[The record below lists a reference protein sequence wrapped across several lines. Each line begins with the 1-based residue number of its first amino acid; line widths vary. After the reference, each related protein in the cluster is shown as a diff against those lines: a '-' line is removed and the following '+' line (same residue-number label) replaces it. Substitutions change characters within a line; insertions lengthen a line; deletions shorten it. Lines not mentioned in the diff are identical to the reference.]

1 MIYPNFPAA
10 AATAP
15 VANIRIESLGVYL
28 PEKIITMEELL
39 SSCRRRPRWD
49 LERITGI
56 RERRVAVGEYAVDL
70 GIKAARQA
78 LAMSSYRPEELDV
91 IICSS
96 ISKYNRK
103 DEFHLE
109 PATAVRIRAAIG
121 AVNARVFDVVN
132 ACAGLFTG
140 IYVLQGLIRCG
151 MARCGMVV
159 SGELNMPLAETAARE
174 LRHSFDGQLAALTL
188 GDGGAALV
196 LDRSLDTHFGF
207 KHIDLATGAKHDHYC
222 YSRPSRRGPGGI
234 LVTKARGLQRKGNE
248 HFPAYF
254 KRALDASGWTI
265 DDLQHII
272 PHQVSVRAI
281 ENGVRAVS
289 RYLGSALPDITRCSV
304 DHYGNTSTTSHFLAI
319 HDAIL
324 QGRIEDGHNAMLVSG
339 ASGIVIAHAAYTFD
353 DLPQRYRARFAG
365 GR

>member
-1 MIYPNFPAA
+1 MSEATPAA
-10 AATAP
+10 AIPLDP
-15 VANIRIESLGVYL
+15 VRIESLGVYL
-28 PEKIITMEELL
+28 PEKILSMEDLL
-39 SSCRRRPRWD
+39 ASCRRRPRWD

-70 GIKAARQA
+70 GIHAARQA
-78 LAMSSYRPEELDV
+78 LSGSRYGAEELDV
-91 IICSS
+91 IICTS
-96 ISKYNRK
+96 ISKYNREN
-103 DEFHLE
+103 EFHLE
-109 PATAVRIRAAIG
+109 PASAVRIRAAIG
-121 AVNARVFDVVN
+121 AGNARVFDVVN
-132 ACAGLFTG
+132 ACAGMFSG
-140 IYVLQGLIRCG
+140 IYVLQGMIRAG
-151 MARCGMVV
+151 AARCGLVV
-159 SGELNMPLAETAARE
+159 SGEQNLPLAETAARE

-196 LDRSLDTHFGF
+196 LDRSSDPQVGF
-207 KHIDLATGAKHDHYC
+207 RHIDLVTGAKHDHYC
-222 YSRPSRRGPGGI
+222 YSRPSRRGRGGI

-254 KRALDASGWTI
+254 KRALDASGWTL

-289 RYLGSALPDITRCSV
+289 RYMGGALPDITRCSA

-324 QGRIEDGHNAMLVSG
+324 QGQIQNDHNVMMVSG
-339 ASGIVIAHAAYTFD
+339 ASGIVIAHAAYRFD
-353 DLPQRYRARFAG
+353 DLPQRYRARFTG

>member
-1 MIYPNFPAA
+1 MNCPATT
-10 AATAP
+10 AATSASLLD
-15 VANIRIESLGVYL
+15 NTRIESMGVYL
-28 PEKIITMEELL
+28 PEKILTMEALL
-39 SSCRRRPRWD
+39 ASCRRRPRWD

-56 RERRVAVGEYAVDL
+56 HERRVAVGEYAVDL
-70 GIKAARQA
+70 AVKAARLA
-78 LAMSSYRPEELDV
+78 LAMSRYKATELDV
-91 IICSS
+91 IICTS
-96 ISKYNRK
+96 ISKHNQK
-103 DEFHLE
+103 NEFHLE
-109 PATAVRIRAAIG
+109 PASAVRIRAAVG
-121 AVNARVFDVVN
+121 AANARVFDVVN
-132 ACAGLFTG
+132 ACAGMFTG
-140 IYVLQGLIRCG
+140 IYVLQAMIRSG

-159 SGELNMPLAETAARE
+159 SGEQNMPLAETAARE

-188 GDGGAALV
+188 GDAGAALII
-196 LDRSLDTHFGF
+196 DRSPEAHIGF
-207 KHIDLATGAKHDHYC
+207 RHIDLVTGARHDHYC

-254 KRALDASGWTI
+254 KRALDASGWTL

-289 RYLGSALPDITRCSV
+289 RYMGSALPDITRCSA
-304 DHYGNTSTTSHFLAI
+304 DHFGNTSTTSHFLAV

-324 QGRIEDGHNAMLVSG
+324 QGRIANGHNVMLVSG
-339 ASGIVIAHAAYTFD
+339 ASGIVIAHATYTFD

-365 GR
+365 VG

>member
-1 MIYPNFPAA
+1 MNDANSPVAA
-10 AATAP
+10 AAIP
-15 VANIRIESLGVYL
+15 VDNIRIESLGVYL
-28 PEKIITMEELL
+28 PEKILTMEELL

-49 LERITGI
+49 LEKITGI
-56 RERRVAVGEYAVDL
+56 HERRVAVGEYAVDL

-78 LAMSSYRPEELDV
+78 LAMSCYRAEELD
-91 IICSS
+91 IIVCTS
-96 ISKYNRK
+96 ISKYNREN
-103 DEFHLE
+103 EFHLE

-121 AVNARVFDVVN
+121 AGNARVFDVVN
-132 ACAGLFTG
+132 ACAGMFTG
-140 IYVLQGLIRCG
+140 IYVLQGMIRSG
-151 MARCGMVV
+151 MARCGLVV
-159 SGELNMPLAETAARE
+159 SGEQNMPLAETAARE

-196 LDRSLDTHFGF
+196 LDRSPDPHFGF
-207 KHIDLATGAKHDHYC
+207 QRIDLVTGAKHDHYC

-254 KRALDASGWTI
+254 KRALDTTGWTL

-272 PHQVSVRAI
+272 PHQVSARAI

-289 RYLGSALPDITRCSV
+289 RYLGDAMPDITRCSA

-324 QGRIEDGHNAMLVSG
+324 QGRIQNGHNAMLVSG
-339 ASGIVIAHAAYTFD
+339 ASGIVIAHATYTFD
-353 DLPQRYRARFAG
+353 DLPQRYRMRFTG
-365 GR
+365 VC

>member
-1 MIYPNFPAA
+1 MIHLVTAA
-10 AATAP
+10 AAEIAP
-15 VANIRIESLGVYL
+15 VDNIRIESLGVYL
-28 PEKIITMEELL
+28 PEKVLTMEELL
-39 SSCRRRPRWD
+39 ASCRRRPRWD

-56 RERRVAVGEYAVDL
+56 HERRMAVGEYAVDL

-78 LAMSSYRPEELDV
+78 LAFSRYKAEELDV
-91 IICSS
+91 IVCTS
-96 ISKYNRK
+96 ISKYNREN
-103 DEFHLE
+103 EFHLE

-121 AVNARVFDVVN
+121 ARNARVFDVVN
-132 ACAGLFTG
+132 ACAGMFTG
-140 IYVLQGLIRCG
+140 IYVLQGMIRSG
-151 MARCGMVV
+151 MARCGLVV
-159 SGELNMPLAETAARE
+159 SGEQNLPLAETAARE

-188 GDGGAALV
+188 GDGGAALI
-196 LDRSLDTHFGF
+196 LDRSPDPHFGF
-207 KHIDLATGAKHDHYC
+207 QRIDLVTGAKHDHYC
-222 YSRPSRRGPGGI
+222 YSRPSRRGRGGI

-254 KRALDASGWTI
+254 KRALDASGWTL

-289 RYLGSALPDITRCSV
+289 RYLECALPDITRCSA

-324 QGRIEDGHNAMLVSG
+324 QGRIENGHNAMLVSG
-339 ASGIVIAHAAYTFD
+339 ASGIVIAHATYTFD

-365 GR
+365 ER

>member
-1 MIYPNFPAA
+1 MISPGFFSAAGNTPAD
-10 AATAP
+10 
-15 VANIRIESLGVYL
+15 NIRIESLGVYL
-28 PEKIITMEELL
+28 PEKVLTMEALL
-39 SSCRRRPRWD
+39 TSCRRRPRWD

-56 RERRVAVGEYAVDL
+56 HERRVAVGEYAVDL

-78 LAMSSYRPEELDV
+78 LAMSRYKAEELDV

-96 ISKYNRK
+96 ISKHNREN
-103 DEFHLE
+103 EFHLE

-121 AVNARVFDVVN
+121 AGNARVFDVVN
-132 ACAGLFTG
+132 ACAGMFTG
-140 IYVLQGLIRCG
+140 IYVLQGMIRCG
-151 MARCGMVV
+151 MVRRGMVV
-159 SGELNMPLAETAARE
+159 SGEQNMPLAETAARE

-188 GDGGAALV
+188 GDGGAALII
-196 LDRSLDTHFGF
+196 DRSPDPRFGF
-207 KHIDLATGAKHDHYC
+207 RHINLVTGAKHDHYC
-222 YSRPSRRGPGGI
+222 YSRPSKRGRGGI

-254 KRALDASGWTI
+254 KRALDSTGWNL

-289 RYLGSALPDITRCSV
+289 KYMGSALPNITRCSA
-304 DHYGNTSTTSHFLAI
+304 DHFGNTSTTSHFLAI

-324 QGRIEDGHNAMLVSG
+324 QGRIEPGHNAMLVSG
-339 ASGIVIAHAAYTFD
+339 ASGIVIAHATYAFD
-353 DLPQRYRARFAG
+353 DLPKRYRSRFAAEH
-365 GR
+365 